1 MTTQNTNSAG
11 NGQPT
16 QALTRIEKLKS
27 VMNADSV
34 QAQFKN
40 ALAENKDAFVAS
52 LIDLY
57 SGDQY
62 LQNCDPNLVI
72 GQALKAAVLKLAIN
86 KALGHAYIIAYK
98 NNKGEFIPTFQ
109 IGYKGM
115 IQLALR
121 TGWYETINV
130 DEVLEGQMVN
140 KNKLTGEFD
149 LQETAT
155 SERVIGYFAY
165 IRSKTGFSKTFYM
178 TVEKIHQHAKKY
190 SKSYE
195 QQYGPWKTEFPGM
208 AKKTVLN
215 YLLSHFGLV
224 SIEMQAGFIDNDAD
238 DQIQEEIAANG
249 NKGPGMGFT
258 QAEVVSST
266 VNQQPQQAAP
276 SSMGFDD
283 QSNSDQ
289 SRESRPF

>member
-1 MTTQNTNSAG
+1 MVTTTQEPQSSNQNT
-11 NGQPT
+11 
-16 QALTRIEKLKS
+16 ALARIDKLKT
-27 VMNADSV
+27 VMTADSV

-62 LQNCDPNLVI
+62 LQNCEPALVV

-86 KALGHAYIIAYK
+86 KALGHAYIIPYK
-98 NNKGEFIPTFQ
+98 NSKNQYIPQFQ

-130 DEVLEGQMVN
+130 DEVLEGEMVV

-149 LQETAT
+149 MSGKAT
-155 SERVIGYFAY
+155 SKKVVGYFAY
-165 IRSKTGFSKTFYM
+165 IRSKTGFEKTYYM
-178 TVEKIHQHAKKY
+178 TVEQIHTHAKRY
-190 SKSYE
+190 SKSYD

-208 AKKTVLN
+208 AKKTVIN
-215 YLLSHFGLV
+215 YLLSHFGMV
-224 SIEMQAGFIDNDAD
+224 SIEMQNSFTDNDAD
-238 DQIQEEIAANG
+238 DEVQAEISEKG
-249 NKGPGMGFT
+249 NKGPGMSFEEAT
-258 QAEVVSST
+258 VVPPGEAPGS
-266 VNQQPQQAAP
+266 NQPAD
-276 SSMGFDD
+276 SMGFA
-283 QSNSDQ
+283 
-289 SRESRPF
+289 ESGNENTNQGRPF